1 MPAGLSGIF
10 ITVCLHWQS
19 PANPCRKTLTGETSA
34 QNISHGPVYPA
45 GFAEYIIVGPHTNT
59 PCTAPMKNSKS
70 KWLAYTVLVGLIP
83 ILARLLVWLI
93 VNSDIV
99 LPFAA
104 TDFVAFGLV
113 LHISNINELEHVS
126 AQSKPWKTV
135 QNGISVIFIAL
146 YSVLFAVILLAEKNP
161 TLINANSLLACV
173 VALAVTSFVL
183 SLSVLHRLTATS
195 RGTP

>member
-1 MPAGLSGIF
+1 
-10 ITVCLHWQS
+10 
-19 PANPCRKTLTGETSA
+19 
-34 QNISHGPVYPA
+34 
-45 GFAEYIIVGPHTNT
+45 
-59 PCTAPMKNSKS
+59 MKKSKS

-126 AQSKPWKTV
+126 AQSRPWKTV

-146 YSVLFAVILLAEKNP
+146 YSVLFAVMLLAEKNP

-195 RGTP
+195 RRTP